1 MKHIRGIVFD
11 LDGTLLDTLET
22 LAAAHNEALAR
33 HGHPPRPVDAYRY
46 YIGNGA
52 RKCVERS
59 LPQDARD
66 DATID
71 AVTASFKVI
80 YDDAW
85 RRGTQPYE
93 GIPELVT
100 RLRERGYAL
109 AVLSN
114 KDHPFTQKII
124 EHFFD
129 DGTFDAVQGHSD
141 AVPHK
146 PSPVGIRHIA
156 DTLDLPLS
164 ALTLVGDT
172 RVDMET
178 AVAAGIDGVGATWG
192 FRDAA
197 ELTEAGATCLIDHPV
212 ALCSQ
217 LGIS

>member
-66 DATID
+66 DTTID

-146 PSPVGIRHIA
+146 PSPVGIRHIGHTRPA
-156 DTLDLPLS
+156 ALCPDPRRRHAGRHGDGRRGRNRRRWRNVGIPGRGGTDRSGRDLPDRPS
-164 ALTLVGDT
+164 GCALQP
-172 RVDMET
+172 
-178 AVAAGIDGVGATWG
+178 TW
-192 FRDAA
+192 
-197 ELTEAGATCLIDHPV
+197 H
-212 ALCSQ
+212 
-217 LGIS
+217 